1 MKTNILKVSIFPLIV
16 VAGLTLT
23 EFQPGKENK
32 GNGNKGPEQKGNQDR
47 GQSNKGNSGSDN
59 SGRGNQN
66 WQGKADNGQ
75 PKGRS
80 DQGNGRNDDQ
90 SDRGNGNEGKN
101 KGNSQ
106 GRSDDNGK
114 FDNDKGRGND
124 NKNMNANNGN
134 GNNDNG
140 KGANGKGKWRKENI
154 SWDRDENVLWGFD
167 NYSSRKRPKD
177 FKKVTVCHNTGDSNY
192 PVTIT
197 VSENALKAH
206 LNHGDQVGD
215 CTVDYSD
222 RWPANFIR
230 TRENVYNNYQTT
242 WETMSY
248 SEALLRFAA
257 EKLLGIK
264 STFQT
269 QRATL
274 APDEIQ
280 RREMLIMDLQN
291 NVNSLENQLAISR
304 QRTAGL
310 NININ
315 L

>member
-1 MKTNILKVSIFPLIV
+1 MKANILKVSIFPLMVV
-16 VAGLTLT
+16 VAMSLT

-47 GQSNKGNSGSDN
+47 GQASKGNSGSDN

-66 WQGKADNGQ
+66 SGKGKSDNGQ
-75 PKGRS
+75 GNQKADEGNRGN
-80 DQGNGRNDDQ
+80 DNQGN
-90 SDRGNGNEGKN
+90 RGNGNDDKQ
-101 KGNSQ
+101 KGNSR
-106 GRSDDNGK
+106 GNSGHNGK
-114 FDNDKGRGND
+114 SDNDKGRGND
-124 NKNMNANNGN
+124 DKNINAGNGKGNNGN
-134 GNNDNG
+134 
-140 KGANGKGKWRKENI
+140 GKWRKETI
-154 SWDRDENVLWGFD
+154 QWDRDENVLWGLD

-177 FKKVTVCHNTGDSNY
+177 YKKVTVCHNTDDSNY

-206 LNHGDQVGD
+206 LNHGDQVGG

-257 EKLLGIK
+257 DKLLGIK

-280 RREMLIMDLQN
+280 RREMLIRDLQN
-291 NVNSLENQLAISR
+291 NVNLLENQLAVSR
-304 QRTAGL
+304 QRTAGI